1 VSGPPSWKRAAG
13 LGALGVA
20 LHVAAFP
27 PFSLWPLAL
36 LAPWPLALLALHA
49 RSAGRAFLRLYL
61 AGVAIFVLGSWW
73 LAATSPVNLAI
84 VALVDAGW
92 FGAFGWAAHRALSR
106 RAAWPALPV
115 LWTAHELLRIHAPLS
130 GYPWQLL
137 GQALAAN
144 RVAVQ
149 AADVGGVLLLTFLA
163 ACVSAAGL
171 GWQRHE
177 RRWAW
182 ALLLPAL
189 GVIYGLVRPHTLS
202 EPRPGPVLAAIQPAF
217 AQHLK
222 EDVEAADVRYE
233 RCLDL
238 SDQALLGGEK
248 VDLLVWPETMWPFAM
263 GEGEPGQ
270 EFTRGFGVD
279 YVKQAESRFLAPLLA
294 GGPLGDR
301 AARLLIGTPYF
312 RIGPD
317 GRVLTSNSAVYFD
330 RDGLR
335 LGRYD
340 KVILVPGGE
349 AIPYARW
356 LPAGLRRWAEELIRG
371 IAGFV
376 VDLEPGTGG
385 AARRPGRG
393 APRRHHL
400 LRERLWRLQSG
411 VRPPGRGRPGQPL
424 ERSLVRRNGARR
436 HGAALGAA
444 RRRDAPGRVP
454 LDELGD
460 LVPRASRRA
469 RAAGRRPPGRRR
481 ARPHRGRRLPG
492 PRPDPHRPDAV
503 PVVGR
508 PVGLG
513 LCDLGAGP
521 GLATRPDSASLTV
534 APIRPYPSP
543 FQLVGHPECPA
554 VQAHASARP

>member
-149 AADVGGVLLLTFLA
+149 AADIGGVLLVTFLA

-189 GVIYGLVRPHTLS
+189 GVVYGLVRPDTLA

-217 AQHLK
+217 PQHLK

-330 RDGLR
+330 RDGRR

-356 LPAGLRRWAEELIRG
+356 LPAGLRRWAEGLIRS

-376 VDLEPGTGG
+376 VDLEPG
-385 AARRPGRG
+385 PGVQ
-393 APRRHHL
+393 L
-400 LRERLWRLQSG
+400 VELDG
-411 VRPPGRGRPGQPL
+411 VRLGVTICFENAYGDFNRECVRQGADVLVNLSNEAWFGETELDDMELHSVLRAV
-424 ERSLVRRNGARR
+424 ETRRAVFRSTNSGISCLVRPDGRAPQGADRLVVDGR
-436 HGAALGAA
+436 DRTVAGAFRA
-444 RRRDAPGRVP
+444 RVP
-454 LDELGD
+454 IHTDRTLYLWWGD
-460 LVPRASRRA
+460 RWAWACVIWALVLAWRPA
-469 RAAGRRPPGRRR
+469 RTA
-481 ARPHRGRRLPG
+481 LP
-492 PRPDPHRPDAV
+492 
-503 PVVGR
+503 
-508 PVGLG
+508 
-513 LCDLGAGP
+513 
-521 GLATRPDSASLTV
+521 
-534 APIRPYPSP
+534 
-543 FQLVGHPECPA
+543 
-554 VQAHASARP
+554 